1 MNFQIPSM
9 YRSASGFV
17 PSVSVVLMASLAGL
31 AASDQS
37 EEKDLCYGM
46 HTHGMGNSVFYHP
59 ASVEVRN
66 EPGNVLQTFAVQ
78 MLQDSVD
85 LPAAA
90 TEVINEH
97 FWDLLL

>member
-1 MNFQIPSM
+1 M

-31 AASDQS
+31 AANEQV
-37 EEKDLCYGM
+37 EEKDLCYGL
-46 HTHGMGNSVFYHP
+46 HAHGMGNAVFYHP
-59 ASVEVRN
+59 ASIENRN
-66 EPGNVLQTFAVQ
+66 EPGDVLQTFAVQ

>member
-1 MNFQIPSM
+1 M

-31 AASDQS
+31 AANEQV
-37 EEKDLCYGM
+37 EEKDLRWGL
-46 HTHGMGNSVFYHP
+46 HAHGMGNAVFYHP
-59 ASVEVRN
+59 ASMEARN
-66 EPGNVLQTFAVQ
+66 EPGDVLQTFAVQ

-85 LPAAA
+85 LPAVAI
-90 TEVINEH
+90 EVINEH

>member
-1 MNFQIPSM
+1 M

-17 PSVSVVLMASLAGL
+17 PSVSVVLMASIAGM
-31 AASDQS
+31 AANGQP
-37 EEKDLCYGM
+37 EEKDLCYGL
-46 HTHGMGNSVFYHP
+46 HSHGMGNAVFYHP
-59 ASVEVRN
+59 ASIEARN
-66 EPGNVLQTFAVQ
+66 EPGDVLQTIAVQ
-78 MLQDSVD
+78 MLQESVD